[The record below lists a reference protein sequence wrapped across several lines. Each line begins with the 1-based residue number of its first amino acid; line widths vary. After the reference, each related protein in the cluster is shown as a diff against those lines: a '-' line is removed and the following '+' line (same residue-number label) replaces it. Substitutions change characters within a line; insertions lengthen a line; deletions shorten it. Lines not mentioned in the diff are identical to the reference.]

1 MELYHAS
8 NIEVS
13 RPRIM
18 NLKANLDFGAG
29 FYTTS
34 NKEQAEDFA
43 VKVYLRQG
51 KNGVPTVN
59 VYEFDGSALKLKTL
73 KFRSPSYKWFDFVV
87 HNRKY
92 GRSEDDYD
100 LIVGPVAND
109 DVFYIIA
116 LYEQGRETRSGAIR
130 RFKVRKLFNQYLFCN
145 ERALSALTFIKS
157 YTPRVK

>member
-8 NIEVS
+8 NMEVN

-29 FYTTS
+29 FYTTA
-34 NKEQAEDFA
+34 NKGQAEDFA
-43 VKVYLRQG
+43 AKVYLRQG
-51 KNGVPTVN
+51 KKGAPTVS
-59 VYEFDGSALKLKTL
+59 VYEFDDSAIKLKTL
-73 KFRSPSYKWFDFVV
+73 KFKSPSYKWFDFVV

-92 GRSEDDYD
+92 GRSEDGYD
-100 LIVGPVAND
+100 LIVGPIAND
-109 DVFYIIA
+109 NVFFVIA
-116 LYEQGRETRSGAIR
+116 LYERGQETRAGAIR

-157 YTPRVK
+157 YTLRVK

>member
-8 NIEVS
+8 NMEVS
-13 RPRIM
+13 RPKIM

-34 NKEQAEDFA
+34 NKEQADDFA
-43 VKVYLRQG
+43 FKVYLRQG
-51 KNGVPTVN
+51 KNGTPTVN
-59 VYEFDGSALKLKTL
+59 IYEFDDNALKLKTL
-73 KFRSPSYKWFDFVV
+73 RFKSPSYKWFDFVV

-92 GRSEDDYD
+92 GREEKGYD
-100 LIVGPVAND
+100 LIIGPIAND
-109 DVFYIIA
+109 NVFYIIA
-116 LYEQGRETRSGAIR
+116 LYEQGIETRSGAIR

-157 YTPRVK
+157 YSPRVK